1 MTWHISSGV
10 RGCRNE
16 GGDVNMPVL
25 ESPPSDVTPEQW
37 RGFLL
42 RLREAKLMELRVIE
56 DMLGMEYSVPTK
68 RSKQ

>member
-1 MTWHISSGV
+1 MSAPSI
-10 RGCRNE
+10 E
-16 GGDVNMPVL
+16 IL
-25 ESPPSDVTPEQW
+25 PPTDVTPEQW

-68 RSKQ
+68 RGKQ